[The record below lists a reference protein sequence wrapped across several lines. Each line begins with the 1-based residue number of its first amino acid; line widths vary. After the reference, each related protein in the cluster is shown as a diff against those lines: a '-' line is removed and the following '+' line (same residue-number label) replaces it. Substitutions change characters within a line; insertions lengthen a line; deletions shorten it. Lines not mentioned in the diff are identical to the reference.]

1 MTRKTLI
8 LLSGFVLVAA
18 AALAVAAWA
27 ARDSSVASAS
37 LPCGQWPTAQPH
49 GTAVPTPLAAPTPPG
64 FRPTSAPR
72 VVPVGAWSTCFRPA
86 VVTIEAGETVQWQQA
101 DSGQYHV
108 VLDTGTQLGT
118 IRHVLEVRFNRPGT
132 YGYHLDK
139 SPDAKGTIVV
149 VGTTRPGP
157 TFEITEIPDTRG

>member
-1 MTRKTLI
+1 MRLTGL
-8 LLSGFVLVAA
+8 VLVAA

-27 ARDSSVASAS
+27 ARASSVASAS
-37 LPCGQWPTAQPH
+37 LPCGQWPVAQPR
-49 GTAVPTPLAAPTPPG
+49 GTAATPLAASTPPG

-101 DSGQYHV
+101 DSGQYPI

-118 IRHVLEVRFNRPGT
+118 IRMVLEVRFNRPAT
-132 YGYHLDK
+132 YRYHLDQ
-139 SPDAKGTIVV
+139 SRDVTGTIIVL
-149 VGTTRPGP
+149 GTTRPGP
-157 TFEITEIPDTRG
+157 AFEITKIPDTHG